1 MVKDLSKHQM
11 KKSQNLL
18 QRKKIAI
25 FLEAF
30 HPHTSPERRVW
41 LLKRF
46 HGALLVWTKF
56 KIREF
61 LTAQQA
67 LEEQS
72 RVVLQLKKQL
82 EAIGGEARHFMTYR
96 LNKVYEAIEIL
107 EKAESDCWQE
117 LSHIG
122 RYLFVLMSIY
132 DNYATLHDKA
142 QILNVHHSK
151 LENIV
156 AKAKDKQAHLFY
168 QLVLFYRAE
177 PVNNAPFFHALFAA
191 LTDEINHNEEMRE
204 ALWDKIDEL
213 FPLMPKYRLM
223 QNVDGSSILER
234 IPPNLK
240 VINPDGSS
248 RIIRRWK
255 PTH

>member
-1 MVKDLSKHQM
+1 MVKDVFKSEMEKH
-11 KKSQNLL
+11 KKML

-30 HPHTSPERRVW
+30 HPNTSPERRAW
-41 LLKRF
+41 ILKRF

-67 LEEQS
+67 LDEQY
-72 RVVLQLKKQL
+72 RVVLRLKTQL
-82 EAIGGEARHFMTYR
+82 EAITGEARHFMTYR
-96 LNKVYEAIEIL
+96 LNKVYEACEVL
-107 EKAESDCWQE
+107 EKAEFDCWQE
-117 LSHIG
+117 LSNIG
-122 RYLFVLMSIY
+122 RYLFVIMSIY

-142 QILNVHHSK
+142 QIINVHHSK
-151 LENIV
+151 LEKIV

-177 PVNNAPFFHALFAA
+177 PANNAPFFHALFAA
-191 LTDEINHNEEMRE
+191 LTDEINHNQEMRE

-213 FPLMPKYRLM
+213 FPLMPKYRLTTD
-223 QNVDGSSILER
+223 VDGSPKLER

-248 RIIRRWK
+248 RIVRRWK
-255 PTH
+255 FD